1 MAKPDRV
8 KPFGCGDVESFT
20 QSYVDGELAGRD
32 RDTFERHLSEC
43 EPCRGAARLAGRM
56 KAAVRGH
63 LPRRPVP
70 SVFEQRIRVALAAQ
84 PSAPPRWP
92 LWTWPR
98 MLPAMAAMGLVVAI
112 AVRVRHSPSTV
123 LEQARQTYQ
132 AELPLDISG
141 ADCGSVSSW
150 FRGRV
155 AFPVHPPR
163 LPAQITCQGGRLV
176 NVEAQPAAY
185 LVYQDPRGH
194 RVSVLMFDAESS
206 SIEAPH
212 RRVVDGR
219 EIFYRGGPGIST
231 AAYQDRGLGY
241 VITADLDEDSLTNLV
256 SASFQQNAVVPSTV
270 PQQQQLH

>member
-1 MAKPDRV
+1 MAKPDRA
-8 KPFGCGDVESFT
+8 KQFGCGDVEAFT

-32 RDTFERHLSEC
+32 RVTFERHLVDC
-43 EPCRGAARLAGRM
+43 ESCRAAARLAGRM

-63 LPRRPVP
+63 LPRRAVP
-70 SVFEQRIRVALAAQ
+70 AMVEQRIRVALAAQ

-98 MLPAMAAMGLVVAI
+98 LLPAMAAMGLVAAI
-112 AVRVRHSPSTV
+112 AVKVRHTASPV

-132 AELPLDISG
+132 AELPLDIAGS
-141 ADCGSVSSW
+141 DCGSVSSW

-155 AFPVHPPR
+155 DFPVHPPR
-163 LPAQITCQGGRLV
+163 MPAQMTCQGGRLV
-176 NVEAQPAAY
+176 NVETRPAAY

-194 RVSVLMFDAESS
+194 RVAVLMFDAESS
-206 SIEAPH
+206 PIEAPH
-212 RRVVDGR
+212 RRVVGGR

-241 VITADLDEDSLTNLV
+241 VVTADLDEDSLTDLL
-256 SASFQQNAVVPSTV
+256 SANWQQSAPA
-270 PQQQQLH
+270 PAPMPAQQQLH

>member
-1 MAKPDRV
+1 MAKPNRA
-8 KPFGCGDVESFT
+8 KEFACGDVESFT
-20 QSYVDGELAGRD
+20 QSYVDGELTGRD
-32 RDTFERHLSEC
+32 RDAFERHLTDC

-70 SVFEQRIRVALAAQ
+70 SAFEQRLRVALTAQ

-98 MLPAMAAMGLVVAI
+98 MLPAMAAMGLVAAI
-112 AVRVRHSPSTV
+112 AVKVRHSPSTV

-141 ADCGSVSSW
+141 SDCGSVSSW

-155 AFPVHPPR
+155 DFPVHPPR

-176 NVEAQPAAY
+176 NVEARPAAY

-206 SIEAPH
+206 PIEAPH

-256 SASFQQNAVVPSTV
+256 SASFRQNAAVPAVMPPT
-270 PQQQQLH
+270 LH